1 MDDHEGDLDR
11 ANMAPIRS
19 EPSQTV
25 GQHWGEDTHICLDK
39 QLPCLYPFPQR
50 SQRISAKARFPSPLT
65 RCDPSLARRLRF
77 LGAGAGELEPFVVEA
92 GPLGA
97 EGCCSGLWAWLAA
110 TGSWAVVLGLFIL
123 RER

>member
-1 MDDHEGDLDR
+1 
-11 ANMAPIRS
+11 MAPIRS

-50 SQRISAKARFPSPLT
+50 SQRISAKERFPSPLT

-77 LGAGAGELEPFVVEA
+77 LGAGAGELESFVVEA
-92 GPLGA
+92 GPLEA
-97 EGCCSGLWAWLAA
+97 EGCSGLWAWLAA
-110 TGSWAVVLGLFIL
+110 TGSWVVVVVVVVLVLGLFIL